1 MAEVKI
7 ELGNLNVNQK
17 YGTLILH
24 EDQRSTARPA
34 DSFLNIDDSSKIIFH
49 VVLMLIVSEYFLL
62 GNTIYQSGKRAIFH
76 KIKLPI

>member
-34 DSFLNIDDSSKIIFH
+34 DSFLNIENDSAKIIFH
-49 VVLMLIVSEYFLL
+49 VVLMLIVSEYFFIREYHLSKWQT
-62 GNTIYQSGKRAIFH
+62 GNFS
-76 KIKLPI
+76 